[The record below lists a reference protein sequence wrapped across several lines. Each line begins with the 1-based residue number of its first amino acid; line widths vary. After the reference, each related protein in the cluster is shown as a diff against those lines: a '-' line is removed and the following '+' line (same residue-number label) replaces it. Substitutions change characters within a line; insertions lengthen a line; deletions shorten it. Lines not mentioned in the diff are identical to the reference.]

1 MKEERIRSKNW
12 ERLLKSTVSIC
23 LSLALILGGIP
34 GIPGKVMEAYAGTET
49 YTALIPT
56 ENESED
62 ELAAKQVIFN
72 GKPWY
77 IIADN
82 STGEIEGTLTLL
94 AADTSFGV
102 SKFDDDDNRYY
113 DKQEVSGF
121 PQYTNADIKILLD
134 NLTKSDGSF
143 YSVRNA
149 ITGKMENSN
158 YIGAL
163 YLLSKTE
170 AENLPENVRKLNFTG
185 GDCTSGE
192 WWLRSA
198 GWGTSQRADFV
209 RSSVGTILSSDT
221 NDENKVTNIYGVR
234 PALDL
239 RLSEVRFNTS
249 TRTFS
254 FVEKYGVFVGGT
266 QVSSL
271 NKDDIPA
278 TNGTST
284 GLASYN
290 PDSGILTLNNY
301 SYSGTGYPS
310 SLGNAGIFLN
320 TSGNDITIKLNG
332 TNSIAITNTTEGKYF
347 AAGIANYTTPNMTI
361 SGSSVSDSLTVTT
374 PESNNSNYSEGRYG
388 IYSASSAPITITN
401 CTIESTANNV
411 STIGPNNSQG
421 LASSGNISISGSRIT
436 TSGYSYGIKG
446 ANIIIDNTSTVTAI
460 NYGNGNDHK
469 AVSGTVKT
477 LANCEG
483 WTTTGMSSDSTTITT
498 STGGFTIDSSYKAV
512 RFTPSHNHSFTY
524 TAGTGADANKIT
536 AVCSADDCPLPLSN
550 NQHTATLTI
559 SAPLHTNYGDGNAA
573 TAVITDPYSIKGNA
587 AVSYYATENNQKT
600 GAALGS
606 APENVGTYWAE
617 ITLGEGN
624 GAATA
629 HVLYTIDKALPTELT
644 PSEAET
650 YSGISYLLETVSPTD
665 GYEISSS
672 NTEYSQVT
680 SLTAILDGS
689 DNPVIYVRKAETAD
703 TAAGAWVAVTLTAR
717 PSAPTGL
724 TVKSYAES
732 STSQGTVTVPATD
745 DSTKIEYK
753 LDDSN
758 ETTWTETS
766 AGDLSLD
773 PGTYLFRI
781 KATDSTPAGKTT
793 SVTVGVKSDIELS
806 DAPADGSTVYLKH
819 TGNELTLLSI
829 SLPNTYEGCTVQYSK
844 DGLSW
849 DTTPLKATAEGSYD
863 VYYKIDGGAKYK
875 SIASRHV
882 TVVISS
888 RIPLAESSTP
898 LTIKKGDS
906 VIGTTVPVVGDTLT
920 ADCSATD
927 LLYQWYGD
935 GQPISEATTATY
947 ILTKEDYGK
956 TITVQVTQTKDVSG
970 TDYAEDKRPTLTSTA
985 TKAVTAPV
993 AMGGKGY
1000 QTIEEA
1006 LQDANG
1012 EETIVLNKN
1021 IESVVIIESGKNIT
1035 LDLNG
1040 CTLTGDVSNSG
1051 TLTIK
1056 DSSGSSGKLT
1066 GTIETSG
1073 GDTVIE
1079 SGKFDRAP
1087 SDPQNDGTVTIKSGY
1102 FKEKVAEAM
1111 LAGEDYKIEEYSSDG
1126 SFTPAWADTGYSFR
1140 VVEISSYTVVF
1151 DANGGSGKMA
1161 DQTFS
1166 RNVAT
1171 RLNANAFTNDGYVF
1185 TSWNTMKDGSGTS
1198 YKDKAEVT
1206 LKENLILYAQWE
1218 ESKNHNHL
1226 PLKEVPETEPTCEE
1240 EGNKH
1245 YYECETCGKIFED
1258 AFGQVELTRDDVIL
1272 KATGHK
1278 WDSGEVTQEATY
1290 YETGIK
1296 TYTCLNDPSHTKE
1309 EIIPKKIRSYDSSSD
1324 DSDSDDSGSGSS
1336 SGNGSSSTTKAESQ
1350 AKADQVN
1357 NVTSFTIPENH
1368 QVESGLPLSDI
1379 GGNWGNSVNADTW
1392 TYTKSDGTLA
1402 KSEWLNLEYNGL
1414 RYWYYFDN
1422 DGNMHTNWFDYNN
1435 ERFYLMPD
1443 KDGWR
1448 GRMATGWKNIENKWY
1463 YFDIVPG
1470 SSQGRLYRSS
1480 VTPDGHIVGA
1490 DGAWNGIGATPVGQ
1504 E

>member
-12 ERLLKSTVSIC
+12 KRLLKSTVSIC
-23 LSLALILGGIP
+23 LSLALILGGIS

-56 ENESED
+56 GNESED
-62 ELAAKQVIFN
+62 QLAAKQVIFN

-82 STGEIEGTLTLL
+82 STGETEGTLTLL

-121 PQYTNADIKILLD
+121 PKYTNADIKILLD
-134 NLTKSDGSF
+134 NLTQSDGSF
-143 YSVRNA
+143 FSVRNA
-149 ITGKMENSN
+149 IAGKIENSN

-170 AENLPENVRKLNFTG
+170 AESLPENVRKLNFTG

-234 PALDL
+234 PAIDL

-249 TRTFS
+249 TKTFT

-271 NKDDIPA
+271 NKDNIPP

-310 SLGNAGIFLN
+310 SSGNAGIFLN

-332 TNSIAITNTTEGKYF
+332 TNSIAITNTSEGKYS
-347 AAGIANYTTPNMTI
+347 AAGIANSTTPNMTI

-374 PESNNSNYSEGRYG
+374 PESNNSDYFEGRYG

-401 CTIESTANNV
+401 CTIESTANSV
-411 STIGPNNSQG
+411 STKGPDNSQG

-483 WTTTGMSSDSTTITT
+483 WTTTGMSDNAATITT
-498 STGGFTIDSSYKAV
+498 STDGFTINSSYKAV

-536 AVCSADDCPLPLSN
+536 AVCSADDCPLPLIN

-559 SAPLHTNYGDGNAA
+559 SAPLHTNYGDENAA
-573 TAVITDPYSIKGNA
+573 TAVITDPNSIQGNA
-587 AVSYYATENNQKT
+587 AVSYYATANSQKT
-600 GAALGS
+600 GSALGS

-629 HVLYTIDKALPTELT
+629 HVLYTINKALPIDLSLEDATT
-644 PSEAET
+644 N
-650 YSGISYLLETVSPTD
+650 SGISYLSETVSPTD
-665 GYEISSS
+665 GYQVSSS
-672 NTEYSQVT
+672 HTEYLQVT
-680 SLTAILDGS
+680 SLTSILDGS
-689 DNPVIYVRKAETAD
+689 DSPVIYVRKAETAN
-703 TAAGAWVAVTLTAR
+703 TAAGGWVPVTLTAR
-717 PSAPTGL
+717 PAAPTGI
-724 TVKSYAES
+724 TVTSYSES
-732 STSQGTVTVPATD
+732 ETAKGTVTGVDT
-745 DSTKIEYK
+745 TMEYK
-753 LDDSN
+753 TDSS
-758 ETTWTETS
+758 TTWTVPELES
-766 AGDLSLD
+766 NGDLLLD
-773 PGTYLFRI
+773 PGTYRFRK
-781 KATDSTPAGKTT
+781 KATDSVPAGKTT
-793 SVTVGVKSDIELS
+793 SVEVGVKTDMVLP
-806 DAPADGSTVYLKH
+806 DAPADGSTVYLKY
-819 TGNELTLLSI
+819 TGALQQLLNITIPNEYT
-829 SLPNTYEGCTVQYSK
+829 GCTIQTKEGEADWANGIPYNPNEGTFQIQYRI
-844 DGLSW
+844 L
-849 DTTPLKATAEGSYD
+849 
-863 VYYKIDGGAKYK
+863 GGAKYK
-875 SIASRHV
+875 DFGPRQV
-882 TVVISS
+882 TVIISS
-888 RIPLAESSTP
+888 RVPLDSTSTP
-898 LTIKKGDS
+898 LKIKKGDA
-906 VIGTTVPVVGDTLT
+906 VLGDTVPVVGDTLT
-920 ADCSATD
+920 ADCSATN
-927 LLYQWYGD
+927 LLYQWYRD
-935 GQPISEATTATY
+935 GQPISEAASATY
-947 ILTKEDYGK
+947 TLTKEDYGK
-956 TITVQVTQTKDVSG
+956 AITVQVTQTKDVSG
-970 TDYAEDKRPTLTSTA
+970 NDYAEDQRPTLTSAA

-1000 QTIEEA
+1000 QTIAEA

-1021 IESVVIIESGKNIT
+1021 FESDVSIESGKNIT

-1040 CTLTGDVSNSG
+1040 CTLTGNVSNSG

-1056 DSSGSSGKLT
+1056 DSSGSSGKLS
-1066 GTIETSG
+1066 GNIVTSG
-1073 GDTVIE
+1073 GNTVIE
-1079 SGKFDRAP
+1079 SGRFDNIPWDAE
-1087 SDPQNDGTVTIKSGY
+1087 NDGTVIVKGGY
-1102 FKEKVAEAM
+1102 FKNGVSTGM
-1111 LAGEDYKIEEYSSDG
+1111 LAGDDYKIEEYESG
-1126 SFTPAWADTGYSFR
+1126 KTFTPAWADTGYSFR
-1140 VVEISSYTVVF
+1140 VVEISSYTVTF
-1151 DANGGSGKMA
+1151 DANGGKGTMT
-1161 DQTFS
+1161 DQTVS

-1171 RLNANAFTNDGYVF
+1171 RLNANTFTNDGYVF
-1185 TSWNTMKDGSGTS
+1185 TGWNTKKDGSGTS
-1198 YKDKAEVT
+1198 YENKAEVT
-1206 LKENLILYAQWE
+1206 LKENLTLYAQWE

-1226 PLKEVPETEPTCEE
+1226 PLKEVPETKPKCEE

-1336 SGNGSSSTTKAESQ
+1336 SGNGSSSTTKAASQ

-1357 NVTSFTIPENH
+1357 NVSSFQIPENH

-1379 GGNWGNSVNADTW
+1379 GGNWGNGVNADTW

-1402 KSEWLNLEYNGL
+1402 KGEWMNLEYNGL

-1422 DGNMHTNWFDYNN
+1422 DANMRTHWFDYNN

-1470 SSQGRLYRSS
+1470 SSQGRLYRST

-1490 DGAWNGIGATPVGQ
+1490 DGVWNGIGTTPVGQ

>member
-12 ERLLKSTVSIC
+12 KRLLKSTVSIC

-56 ENESED
+56 GNESED
-62 ELAAKQVIFN
+62 QLAAKQVIFN

-82 STGEIEGTLTLL
+82 STGETEGTLTLL

-102 SKFDDDDNRYY
+102 SKFSDGDNRYCY
-113 DKQEVSGF
+113 KKTENYMTTTVNS
-121 PQYTNADIKILLD
+121 AIKALLD
-134 NLTKSDGSF
+134 NLVYQGTFS
-143 YSVRNA
+143 SVGRTMIYKTDTN
-149 ITGKMENSN
+149 TDTE
-158 YIGAL
+158 IGYL
-163 YLLSKTE
+163 YLLSETE
-170 AENLPENVRKLNFTG
+170 AQSLPENVRKLNFTG
-185 GDCTSGE
+185 GNCTSGE
-192 WWLRSA
+192 WWLRTAS
-198 GWGTSQRADFV
+198 GDNTSHKAVYVNGSD
-209 RSSVGTILSSDT
+209 GTIVSGNGDDS
-221 NDENKVTNIYGVR
+221 NVAKVYGVR
-234 PALDL
+234 PAVDL
-239 RLSEVRFNTS
+239 NLSEVRFNKS
-249 TRTFS
+249 TKTFS
-254 FVEKYGVFVGGT
+254 ILIKYNLYVGGT
-266 QVSSL
+266 MVTEE
-271 NKDDIPA
+271 NKDNIPA
-278 TNGTST
+278 TNGTSS
-284 GLASYN
+284 GKASYD
-290 PDSGILTLNNY
+290 PDTDTLTLDNY
-301 SYSGTGYPS
+301 SFSGTGYNS
-310 SLGNAGIFLN
+310 VLGNSCIFSALDD
-320 TSGNDITIKLNG
+320 TTFSIVLKG
-332 TNSIAITNTTEGKYF
+332 TNQINMQGEIQRSAL
-347 AAGIANYTTPNMTI
+347 GIGNNLSSTPLNI
-361 SGSSVSDSLTVTT
+361 SGTSESDKLIIVT
-374 PESNNSNYSEGRYG
+374 PGSQNNTYPEGRYG
-388 IYSASSAPITITN
+388 IICSGSAPITITN
-401 CTIESTANNV
+401 CTIESTANSVN
-411 STIGPNNSQG
+411 TNGINNSQG
-421 LASSGNISISGSRIT
+421 LTSSGNISISGSRIT

-446 ANIIIDNTSTVTAI
+446 ANIIIDNASTVTAI
-460 NYGNGNDHK
+460 NYGTGENHK

-483 WTTTGMSSDSTTITT
+483 WTTSDMSDNAATITT
-498 STGGFTIDSSYKAV
+498 GTDGFTIGSSYKAV

-536 AVCSADDCPLPLSN
+536 AVCSADDCPLPLN
-550 NQHTATLTI
+550 NSQHTATLTI

-573 TAVITDPYSIKGNA
+573 TAVITDLNSIQGNA
-587 AVSYYATENNQKT
+587 AVSYYAAENGQKT
-600 GAALGS
+600 GDALGS

-629 HVLYTIDKALPTELT
+629 HVLYSIDKALPTELT
-644 PSEAET
+644 PSDAET

-665 GYEISSS
+665 GYEVSSS

-689 DNPVIYVRKAETAD
+689 DNPVIYVRRAETAD

-758 ETTWTETS
+758 VTTWTETS
-766 AGDLSLD
+766 RGDLSLD

-781 KATDSTPAGKTT
+781 KATASVPAGKTT
-793 SVTVGVKSDIELS
+793 SVEVGVKTDMVLP
-806 DAPADGSTVYLKH
+806 DAPADGSTVYLKY
-819 TGNELTLLSI
+819 TGEEQKLLNITIPNEYT
-829 SLPNTYEGCTVQYSK
+829 GCTIQTKEGEADWANGIPYNPNEGTFPIQYRI
-844 DGLSW
+844 L
-849 DTTPLKATAEGSYD
+849 
-863 VYYKIDGGAKYK
+863 GGAKYK
-875 SIASRHV
+875 DFGPRQV
-882 TVVISS
+882 TVIISS
-888 RIPLAESSTP
+888 RVPLDSTSTP
-898 LTIKKGDS
+898 LKIKKGDA
-906 VIGTTVPVVGDTLT
+906 VLGDTVPVVGDTLN

-927 LLYQWYGD
+927 LLYQWYRD
-935 GQPISEATTATY
+935 GEPISEATSETY
-947 ILTKEDYGK
+947 TLTKEDYGK

-970 TDYAEDKRPTLTSTA
+970 DNYAEGQRPTLTSAA

-993 AMGGKGY
+993 GMGGKGY
-1000 QTIEEA
+1000 QTIAEA
-1006 LQDANG
+1006 LQEANG
-1012 EETIVLNKN
+1012 EETIVLNKAAN
-1021 IESVVIIESGKNIT
+1021 SDVSIANGKNII
-1035 LDLNG
+1035 LDLHG
-1040 CTLTGDVSNSG
+1040 CTLIGNVENRG
-1051 TLTIK
+1051 NLTIM
-1056 DSSGSSGKLT
+1056 DSSGNSGRLP
-1066 GTIETSG
+1066 GTIQTFG
-1073 GDTVIE
+1073 GNTVIE
-1079 SGKFDRAP
+1079 SGRFDNIPWDAQE
-1087 SDPQNDGTVTIKSGY
+1087 SGTVIVKGGY
-1102 FKEKVAEAM
+1102 FKDGVSTGM
-1111 LAGEDYKIEEYSSDG
+1111 IAGDDYEIEEYESG
-1126 SFTPAWADTGYSFR
+1126 KTFTPAWADTNYKYR

-1151 DANGGSGKMA
+1151 DSNGGSGKMA
-1161 DQTFS
+1161 DQTVS

-1185 TSWNTMKDGSGTS
+1185 TGWNTKKDGSGTS

-1206 LKENLILYAQWE
+1206 LKENLTLYAQWE

-1226 PLKEVPETEPTCEE
+1226 PLKEVPETEPKCEE

-1258 AFGQVELTRDDVIL
+1258 AFGQVELTRDEVIL
-1272 KATGHK
+1272 KAIGHN
-1278 WDSGEVTQEATY
+1278 WNSGEVTKEPTY
-1290 YETGIK
+1290 YEDGIK

-1309 EIIPKKIRSYDSSSD
+1309 EIIPKKIRSYDSSSS

-1336 SGNGSSSTTKAESQ
+1336 SSSTTKAESQ
-1350 AKADQVN
+1350 SKADQVN
-1357 NVTSFTIPENH
+1357 NVSSFQIPENH

-1402 KSEWLNLEYNGL
+1402 KGEWLNLEYNGL
-1414 RYWYYFDN
+1414 RYWYYFND

-1470 SSQGRLYRSS
+1470 SSQGRLYRST

-1490 DGAWNGIGATPVGQ
+1490 DGVWNGIGATPVGQ